1 MNKNFSL
8 FTLLIVLYSSISL
21 SQQELKLEDA
31 VLKQWTS
38 LYPERIKN
46 IQWNKT
52 QDLFDYK
59 SSDSLISVFD
69 VNNVLQYTISL
80 DQINRDL
87 DAEEKMSKLPTIN
100 WLNTHSFMFKN
111 NKKYY
116 VHNTQRGEKTSFLFQ
131 LDSNASHAEFNN
143 QNNRCAYTIDN
154 NLYVVNT
161 DNQHINLTNEENKN
175 IIFGQAVHRY
185 EFGIYKGTFW
195 SNNGDQIAFYRKDES
210 MVTDYPLMNISS
222 RVGHADIIK
231 YPMAGMSSHH
241 VLLGVYNF
249 NTNKTIYINT
259 GEPQEQYLTNISWG
273 PQDRYI
279 YIAVLNRD
287 QNHLKFNQY
296 SAIDGSF
303 IKTLFEEKSDKYVQ
317 PLHAMEF
324 ISDDTFL
331 WRSERNGFDN
341 FYLYNT
347 DGKLVKQVLEK
358 DHVVKD
364 YYGYNNDNIYFSS
377 FTRDGLGVDLW
388 MVSIKKK
395 YKKKIVS
402 DGNFHS
408 FKISPTKEFFIDE
421 FSSIEIPRI
430 TRIINYK
437 GNLVTELLNSI
448 NPLADYKI
456 GDIDLIK
463 LKTDDNIKLNAR
475 LIKPY
480 NFDKNIQY
488 SALIYVYNGPG
499 VQLINNRWLAGA
511 PLWMYYLANQG
522 YIVFTVDGRGSENRG
537 RDFEQVIFKEL
548 GAIEMID
555 QIKGY
560 EYLVKQPFVNP
571 SKVAVHGWS
580 YGGFMTTNLLLNYP
594 DLFTCG
600 VAGGP
605 VTNWE
610 YYEVMYTERYMDHPD
625 NNKDGYEKTNLINKA
640 HLLEDPLLM
649 IHGLVD
655 DVVLPKHSLE
665 FVKSSV
671 DHNIQMDYFL
681 YPGHPHNVR
690 GKDRLHLIQKIIDYI
705 RVNNN

>member
-1 MNKNFSL
+1 ML
-8 FTLLIVLYSSISL
+8 FSSISL
-21 SQQELKLEDA
+21 SQKELTLEDA

-46 IQWNKT
+46 IQWNKA
-52 QDLFDYK
+52 QDFFDYK
-59 SSDSLISVFD
+59 NSDSLISVFD

-87 DAEEKMSKLPTIN
+87 DAEEKMSKLPMIN
-100 WLNTHSFMFKN
+100 WLDTHSFMFEN
-111 NKKYY
+111 NQKYY
-116 VHNTQRGEKTSFLFQ
+116 MHNTKRGEKTSFLFH
-131 LDSNASHAEFNN
+131 LENNASNIDFNN
-143 QNNRCAYTIDN
+143 QNDRCAYTIEN

-161 DNQHINLTNEENKN
+161 DNSHINLTNEENKN

-195 SNNGDQIAFYRKDES
+195 SNNGDKIAFYRKDES

-241 VLLGVYNF
+241 VVLGVYNF
-249 NTNKTIYINT
+249 NTNKTIYIDT
-259 GEPQEQYLTNISWG
+259 GEPKEQYLTNVSWG
-273 PQDRYI
+273 PKDKYI

-317 PLHAMEF
+317 PLHSMEF
-324 ISDDTFL
+324 LTDNTFL

-347 DGKLVKQVLEK
+347 DGTLIKQVLEK

-377 FTRDGLGVDLW
+377 YTRDGLGVDLW

-395 YKKKIVS
+395 FKKKIVS

-408 FKISPTKEFFIDE
+408 FKISPTKSFFIDE
-421 FSSIEIPRI
+421 FSSLEIPRI
-430 TRIINYK
+430 TRIINHK
-437 GNLVTELLNSI
+437 GNLITELLNSK
-448 NPLADYKI
+448 NPLSEYNI
-456 GDIDLIK
+456 GDVDLIK
-463 LKTDDNIKLNAR
+463 LKTDNNTKLNAR

-480 NFDKNIQY
+480 NFDKNTQY

-499 VQLINNRWLAGA
+499 VQLINNTWLAGA

-522 YIVFTVDGRGSENRG
+522 YIVFTIDGRGSENRG

-560 EYLVKQPFVNP
+560 DYLVKKTFVNP

-594 DLFTCG
+594 NLFTCG

-625 NNKDGYEKTNLINKA
+625 NNKDGYEKTNLINKT
-640 HLLEDPLLM
+640 HLLQDPLLM

-655 DVVLPKHSLE
+655 DIVLPKHSLE

-671 DHNIQMDYFL
+671 DNNVQMDYFI

>member
-1 MNKNFSL
+1 MNKNFLHLTLSIIL
-8 FTLLIVLYSSISL
+8 FSSISL
-21 SQQELKLEDA
+21 AQKELTLEDA

-52 QDLFDYK
+52 QDFFDYRE
-59 SSDSLISVFD
+59 SDSLISVFD
-69 VNNVLQYTISL
+69 VNNVLQYKISL

-87 DAEEKMSKLPTIN
+87 DAEEKMSTLPMIN
-100 WLNTHSFMFKN
+100 WLDTHSFIFKN
-111 NKKYY
+111 NQNYY
-116 VHNTQRGEKTSFLFQ
+116 MHNTKRGEKTSFLFH
-131 LDSNASHAEFNN
+131 LEKNASNLDFNN
-143 QNNRCAYTIDN
+143 QNDRCAYTIDN

-161 DNQHINLTNEENKN
+161 DNNHINLTNEENKN

-195 SNNGDQIAFYRKDES
+195 SNNGDKIAFYRKDES

-222 RVGHADIIK
+222 RVGHVDIIK

-241 VLLGVYNF
+241 VVLGVYNF
-249 NTNKTIYINT
+249 NTNKTIYIDT
-259 GEPQEQYLTNISWG
+259 GEPKEQYLTNISWD
-273 PQDRYI
+273 PKDKYI

-303 IKTLFEEKSDKYVQ
+303 VKTLFEEKSDKYVQ
-317 PLHAMEF
+317 PLHPMEF
-324 ISDDTFL
+324 LTDNTFL

-347 DGKLVKQVLEK
+347 DGTLIKQVLNK

-364 YYGYNNDNIYFSS
+364 YYGHNNDNIYFSS
-377 FTRDGLGVDLW
+377 FTKDGLGVDLW

-408 FKISPTKEFFIDE
+408 FKISPTKSFFIDE
-421 FSSIEIPRI
+421 FSSLEIPRI

-437 GNLVTELLNSI
+437 GNLVTELLNSK
-448 NPLADYKI
+448 NPLSDYNI
-456 GDIDLIK
+456 GNVDLIK
-463 LKTDDNIKLNAR
+463 LKTDDNTKLNAR

-480 NFDKNIQY
+480 NFDKNTQY

-522 YIVFTVDGRGSENRG
+522 YIVFTIDGRGSENRG

-560 EYLVKQPFVNP
+560 DYLVNQTFVNP
-571 SKVAVHGWS
+571 SKVAIHGWS

-594 DLFTCG
+594 NLFTCG

-625 NNKDGYEKTNLINKA
+625 NNKDGYEKTNLINKT
-640 HLLEDPLLM
+640 HLLQDPLLM

-655 DVVLPKHSLE
+655 DIVLPKHSLE

-671 DHNIQMDYFL
+671 DNNIQMDYFI